1 MRSDYCKLSWD
12 APEDDGGTA
21 ITQYT
26 VAMMDLSVNQWV
38 TAAETKDRSAGIQG
52 LKPGHLYRYQLF
64 DSRKSNRHARI
75 ILRFEVFAINKEGES
90 PAAKLKDPVKAENP
104 FTTPGVPT
112 DVKIVD
118 FDENSVTLRWKK
130 PATDG
135 GREISNYIIQ
145 KKDEFGG
152 WFEALVTTDANCC
165 ATIAELEA
173 RVPGLR

>member
-1 MRSDYCKLSWD
+1 M
-12 APEDDGGTA
+12 
-21 ITQYT
+21 
-26 VAMMDLSVNQWV
+26 
-38 TAAETKDRSAGIQG
+38 
-52 LKPGHLYRYQLF
+52 
-64 DSRKSNRHARI
+64 
-75 ILRFEVFAINKEGES
+75 FAINKEGES

-173 RVPGLR
+173 RVPGLRYEERSNICWKRFLMFCVKFGQEVSVPCDSRDQGWGV